1 MRHLVALAA
10 LACLTVAPAHAQSQA
25 AAPAQAPAQ
34 APAAQAAPA
43 TPPAQPLSAT
53 LKSMWDGLKLNLVQS
68 AEKMPEA
75 DYGFQPTK
83 EVRTFGQMIA
93 HVANSSFSYCARGKG
108 EDNPNK
114 EDFEKTK
121 TTKADIVKA
130 LNDAA
135 TYCDGV
141 YGAMTDASAME
152 LVKAGQNL
160 VPKARYLITNISH
173 DNEHYGNLVTYLRL
187 KGLVPPSTER
197 AQQMR
202 R

>member
-1 MRHLVALAA
+1 MKRIVLAA
-10 LACLTVAPAHAQSQA
+10 AFACLIALPVVAQTPAST
-25 AAPAQAPAQ
+25 PAQ
-34 APAAQAAPA
+34 APAAQAAPT

-75 DYGFQPTK
+75 EYGFQPTK
-83 EVRTFGQMIA
+83 DVRTFGQMIA

-121 TTKADIVKA
+121 TTKADLVKA
-130 LNDAA
+130 LNDAVA
-135 TYCDGV
+135 YCDGV
-141 YGAMTDASAME
+141 YGVMTDAAAME

-160 VPKARYLITNISH
+160 VPKARYLVANISH
-173 DNEHYGNLVTYLRL
+173 DNEHYGNLVTYMRL

>member
-1 MRHLVALAA
+1 MKRIVLAA
-10 LACLTVAPAHAQSQA
+10 AFACLTALPVVAQTPA
-25 AAPAQAPAQ
+25 AAPAQV
-34 APAAQAAPA
+34 PAAQATPA

-83 EVRTFGQMIA
+83 DVRTFGQMIA

-121 TTKADIVKA
+121 TAKADIVKA
-130 LNDAA
+130 LNDAVA
-135 TYCDGV
+135 YCDGV
-141 YGAMTDASAME
+141 YGGMTDAAAME

-160 VPKARYLITNISH
+160 APKARYLITNISH
-173 DNEHYGNLVTYLRL
+173 DNEHYGNLVTYMRL

-197 AQQMR
+197 AQQMKR
-202 R
+202 

>member
-1 MRHLVALAA
+1 MKRVVVMAAIACLFTVPALAQ
-10 LACLTVAPAHAQSQA
+10 APA
-25 AAPAQAPAQ
+25 AAPAQAA
-34 APAAQAAPA
+34 APQAAPV
-43 TPPAQPLSAT
+43 TPPSQPLSAT

-68 AEKMPEA
+68 ADKMPEA
-75 DYGFQPTK
+75 DYAFQPTK
-83 EVRTFGQMIA
+83 DVRTFGQMIA
-93 HVANSSFSYCARGKG
+93 HVANSSFSYCARAKG

-121 TTKADIVKA
+121 TTKADLVKA
-130 LNDAA
+130 LSDAVA
-135 TYCDGV
+135 YCDGV
-141 YGAMTDASAME
+141 YGGMTDAAAME

-173 DNEHYGNLVTYLRL
+173 DNEHYGNLVTYMRI

-202 R
+202 K

>member
-1 MRHLVALAA
+1 MKRVVTLVLFACLFTVPALAQ
-10 LACLTVAPAHAQSQA
+10 APA
-25 AAPAQAPAQ
+25 AAPAQAPV
-34 APAAQAAPA
+34 AQAAPA

-83 EVRTFGQMIA
+83 EVMTYGQLLA

-114 EDFEKTK
+114 EDFQKTRIA
-121 TTKADIVKA
+121 KADIVKA
-130 LNDAA
+130 LNDAVA
-135 TYCDGV
+135 YCDGV
-141 YGAMTDASAME
+141 YSGMTDAAAME
-152 LVKAGQNL
+152 LVKSGQNL
-160 VPKARYLITNISH
+160 VPKARFLITNISH
-173 DNEHYGNLVTYLRL
+173 DNEHYGNLVTYMRL
-187 KGLVPPSTER
+187 KGMVPPSTER

-202 R
+202 K

>member
-1 MRHLVALAA
+1 MKRIVLAA
-10 LACLTVAPAHAQSQA
+10 AFACLIALPAVAQTPAA
-25 AAPAQAPAQ
+25 APAQ

-43 TPPAQPLSAT
+43 TPPAHPLSAT

-75 DYGFQPTK
+75 DYAFQPTK
-83 EVRTFGQMIA
+83 DVRTFGQMIA
-93 HVANSSFSYCARGKG
+93 HVANSSFSYCARAKG

-121 TTKADIVKA
+121 ATKADLVKA
-130 LNDAA
+130 LNDAV

-141 YGAMTDASAME
+141 YGGMTDAAAME

-173 DNEHYGNLVTYLRL
+173 DNEHYGNLVTYMRL

-197 AQQMR
+197 AQQMKK
-202 R
+202 

>member
-1 MRHLVALAA
+1 MKRLVALAA
-10 LACLTVAPAHAQSQA
+10 LACLLSVPALAQSP
-25 AAPAQAPAQ
+25 AP
-34 APAAQAAPA
+34 APAAAAVQAA
-43 TPPAQPLSAT
+43 PPAQPLSAT
-53 LKSMWDGLKLNLVQS
+53 LKSMWDGIKMNLVQS

-121 TTKADIVKA
+121 TTKADLVKA

-135 TYCDGV
+135 AYCDGV
-141 YGAMTDASAME
+141 YGAMTDAAAME
-152 LVKAGQNL
+152 LVKAGQNM
-160 VPKARYLITNISH
+160 VPRARYLITNISH

-202 R
+202 K

>member
-1 MRHLVALAA
+1 MRHLVALAS
-10 LACLTVAPAHAQSQA
+10 LACLTAVPALAQSPAAPPAQAA
-25 AAPAQAPAQ
+25 AAPA
-34 APAAQAAPA
+34 AA
-43 TPPAQPLSAT
+43 PAQPLSAT
-53 LKSMWDGLKLNLVQS
+53 LKAMWDGLRLNLVQS

-83 EVRTFGQMIA
+83 EVRTFGQMVA
-93 HVANSSFSYCARGKG
+93 HVANSSFSYCARGRG

-114 EDFEKTK
+114 EDFEKTR
-121 TTKADIVKA
+121 TSKADIVKA

-141 YGAMTDASAME
+141 YGGMTDAAAME

-160 VPKARYLITNISH
+160 VPKARYLIANISH

-202 R
+202 K

>member
-1 MRHLVALAA
+1 MTRVCVIAAVAVMLA
-10 LACLTVAPAHAQSQA
+10 VPSF
-25 AAPAQAPAQ
+25 AQAPAPVPAA
-34 APAAQAAPA
+34 APVAQAAPVA
-43 TPPAQPLSAT
+43 PPANPLSAT
-53 LKSMWDGLKLNLVQS
+53 LKTLWDGLKLNLVQS
-68 AEKMPEA
+68 ADKMPDA
-75 DYGFQPTK
+75 DFAFQATK
-83 EVRTFGQMIA
+83 EVKTFGQILA

-114 EDFEKTK
+114 DDFEKTK

-130 LNDAA
+130 LNDAM
-135 TYCDGV
+135 TYCDAV
-141 YGAMTDASAME
+141 YAGMTDAGAME

-160 VPKARYLITNISH
+160 VPKARYLIVNISH
-173 DNEHYGNLVTYLRL
+173 DNEHYGNLVTYMRL

>member
-1 MRHLVALAA
+1 MKRVAAVAA
-10 LACLTVAPAHAQSQA
+10 LASLLALPVLAQTTPA
-25 AAPAQAPAQ
+25 APAQ
-34 APAAQAAPA
+34 APAAQA

-83 EVRTFGQMIA
+83 DVMTFGQLLT
-93 HVANSSFSYCARGKG
+93 HVANSSFTYCARGKG

-114 EDFEKTK
+114 EDFQKTR

-135 TYCDGV
+135 AYCDGV
-141 YGAMTDASAME
+141 YGGMTDAAALE

-160 VPKARYLITNISH
+160 VPKARFLITNISH
-173 DNEHYGNLVTYLRL
+173 DNEHYGNLVTYMRL

-202 R
+202 K

>member
-1 MRHLVALAA
+1 MKHIVAMAA
-10 LACLTVAPAHAQSQA
+10 FACLLAVPVSAQAP
-25 AAPAQAPAQ
+25 PAAPAQ
-34 APAAQAAPA
+34 APAAQAAPPV
-43 TPPAQPLSAT
+43 PPAQPLSAS
-53 LKSMWDGLKLNLVQS
+53 LKSMWDTLRLNLVQS

-75 DYGFQPTK
+75 DYGFQPAK
-83 EVRTFGQMIA
+83 EVMTYGQLLA
-93 HVANSSFSYCARGKG
+93 HVANSSYSYCARGKG

-114 EDFEKTK
+114 EDFQKTR
-121 TTKADIVKA
+121 TAKADIVKA
-130 LNDAA
+130 LNDAM

-141 YGAMTDASAME
+141 YGGMTDAAAME

-160 VPKARYLITNISH
+160 VPRARFLITNISH
-173 DNEHYGNLVTYLRL
+173 DNEHYGNLVTYLRI

>member
-1 MRHLVALAA
+1 MKRLVALAA
-10 LACLTVAPAHAQSQA
+10 LACLIAVPALARNPA
-25 AAPAQAPAQ
+25 AEPAQAPAAQ
-34 APAAQAAPA
+34 AAQAAPA

-53 LKSMWDGLKLNLVQS
+53 LKGMWDGLKLNLVQS

-121 TTKADIVKA
+121 TTKADLVKA

-135 TYCDGV
+135 AYCDGV
-141 YGAMTDASAME
+141 YGGMTDAAAME

>member
-1 MRHLVALAA
+1 MKRIVLAA
-10 LACLTVAPAHAQSQA
+10 AFACLIALPVAAQTPAST
-25 AAPAQAPAQ
+25 PAQ
-34 APAAQAAPA
+34 APAAQAAPT

-75 DYGFQPTK
+75 EYGFQPTK
-83 EVRTFGQMIA
+83 DVRTFGQMIA

-121 TTKADIVKA
+121 TTKADLVKA
-130 LNDAA
+130 LNDAVA
-135 TYCDGV
+135 YCDGV
-141 YGAMTDASAME
+141 YGVMTDAAAME

-160 VPKARYLITNISH
+160 VPKARYLIANISH
-173 DNEHYGNLVTYLRL
+173 DNEHYGNLVTYMRL

>member
-1 MRHLVALAA
+1 MKRIVLAA
-10 LACLTVAPAHAQSQA
+10 AFACLIALPVAAQTPAST
-25 AAPAQAPAQ
+25 PAQ
-34 APAAQAAPA
+34 APAAQA

-83 EVRTFGQMIA
+83 DVRTFGQMIA
-93 HVANSSFSYCARGKG
+93 HVASSSFSYCARGKG

-121 TTKADIVKA
+121 TTKADLVKA
-130 LNDAA
+130 LNDAVA
-135 TYCDGV
+135 YCDGV
-141 YGAMTDASAME
+141 YGVMTDAAAME

-160 VPKARYLITNISH
+160 VPKARYLVANISH
-173 DNEHYGNLVTYLRL
+173 DNEHYGNLVTYMRL

>member
-1 MRHLVALAA
+1 MKRIVLAA
-10 LACLTVAPAHAQSQA
+10 AFACLIALPVAAQTPAST
-25 AAPAQAPAQ
+25 PAQ
-34 APAAQAAPA
+34 APAAQATPA

-83 EVRTFGQMIA
+83 DVRTFGQMIA
-93 HVANSSFSYCARGKG
+93 HVASSSFSYCARGKG

-114 EDFEKTK
+114 EDFEKAK
-121 TTKADIVKA
+121 TTKADLVKA
-130 LNDAA
+130 LNDAVA
-135 TYCDGV
+135 YCDGV
-141 YGAMTDASAME
+141 YGVMTDAAATE

-160 VPKARYLITNISH
+160 VPKARYLIANISH
-173 DNEHYGNLVTYLRL
+173 DNEHYGNLVTYMRL

-197 AQQMR
+197 SQQMR

>member
-1 MRHLVALAA
+1 MKRIVLAA
-10 LACLTVAPAHAQSQA
+10 AFACLIALPAVAQTPAA
-25 AAPAQAPAQ
+25 APAQ

-43 TPPAQPLSAT
+43 TPPAHPLSAT

-75 DYGFQPTK
+75 DYAFQPTK
-83 EVRTFGQMIA
+83 DVRTFGQMIA
-93 HVANSSFSYCARGKG
+93 HVANSSFSYCARAKG

-114 EDFEKTK
+114 EDLEKTK
-121 TTKADIVKA
+121 ATKADLVKA
-130 LNDAA
+130 LNDAV

-141 YGAMTDASAME
+141 YGGMTDAAAME

-173 DNEHYGNLVTYLRL
+173 DNEHYGNLVTYMRL

-197 AQQMR
+197 AQQMKK
-202 R
+202 

>member
-1 MRHLVALAA
+1 MKRTVAVAA
-10 LACLTVAPAHAQSQA
+10 FACLFALPVFTQPQ
-25 AAPAQAPAQ
+25 AAPAAQ

-43 TPPAQPLSAT
+43 TPPAQPLGAT
-53 LKSMWDGLKLNLVQS
+53 LKSMWDGVKLNLVQS

-75 DYGFQPTK
+75 DYGFRPTP

-114 EDFEKTK
+114 EDFEKTR

-135 TYCDGV
+135 AYCDGV
-141 YGAMTDASAME
+141 YGGMTDAAAME

-173 DNEHYGNLVTYLRL
+173 DNEHYGNLVTYMRI

-202 R
+202 K

>member
-1 MRHLVALAA
+1 MKRMVALAA
-10 LACLTVAPAHAQSQA
+10 FACLVALPVFAQTPA
-25 AAPAQAPAQ
+25 AASAQ
-34 APAAQAAPA
+34 APAAQSA
-43 TPPAQPLSAT
+43 PPAPPAEPLSAT

-83 EVRTFGQMIA
+83 DVRTFGQMIA

-121 TTKADIVKA
+121 TAKADIVKA
-130 LNDAA
+130 LNDAVA
-135 TYCDGV
+135 YCDGV
-141 YGAMTDASAME
+141 YGGMTDAAAME

-160 VPKARYLITNISH
+160 APKARYLITNISH

-202 R
+202 K

>member
-1 MRHLVALAA
+1 MKRLVAVAA
-10 LACLTVAPAHAQSQA
+10 FACLMALPTFAQTPAA
-25 AAPAQAPAQ
+25 APAQ
-34 APAAQAAPA
+34 APAAQAAA
-43 TPPAQPLSAT
+43 PAQPLSAT
-53 LKSMWDGLKLNLVQS
+53 LKSMWDGLKMNLVQS

-83 EVRTFGQMIA
+83 DVRTFGQMIA

-114 EDFEKTK
+114 DDFEKTA
-121 TTKADIVKA
+121 TTKAAFVKA
-130 LNDAA
+130 LNDAM

-141 YGAMTDASAME
+141 YGGMTDAAAME

-160 VPKARYLITNISH
+160 VPKARYLIANLSH

-197 AQQMR
+197 AQQMKK
-202 R
+202 

>member
-1 MRHLVALAA
+1 MKRIVAVAA
-10 LACLTVAPAHAQSQA
+10 FACLLALPAFAQTPA
-25 AAPAQAPAQ
+25 AAPAQ
-34 APAAQAAPA
+34 APAAQAAPP

-53 LKSMWDGLKLNLVQS
+53 LKSMWDTLRLNLVQS

-83 EVRTFGQMIA
+83 DVMTYGQLLA

-114 EDFEKTK
+114 EDFQKTR
-121 TTKADIVKA
+121 TAKADIVRA
-130 LNDAA
+130 LNDAMA
-135 TYCDGV
+135 YCDGV
-141 YGAMTDASAME
+141 YGGMTDAAAME

-160 VPKARYLITNISH
+160 VPKARYLVTNISH
-173 DNEHYGNLVTYLRL
+173 DNEHYGNLVTYMRI

-197 AQQMR
+197 AQQMKR
-202 R
+202 

>member
-1 MRHLVALAA
+1 MKRVAAVAA
-10 LACLTVAPAHAQSQA
+10 LASLIALPVLAQTPPA
-25 AAPAQAPAQ
+25 APAQ
-34 APAAQAAPA
+34 APAAQA

-83 EVRTFGQMIA
+83 DVMTFGQLLT
-93 HVANSSFSYCARGKG
+93 HVANSSFTYCARGKG

-114 EDFEKTK
+114 EDFQKTR

-135 TYCDGV
+135 AYCDGV
-141 YGAMTDASAME
+141 YGGMTDAAALE

-160 VPKARYLITNISH
+160 VPKARFLITNISH
-173 DNEHYGNLVTYLRL
+173 DNEHYGNLVTYMRL

-202 R
+202 K

>member
-1 MRHLVALAA
+1 MKRIVLAA
-10 LACLTVAPAHAQSQA
+10 AFACLIALPVVAQTPAST
-25 AAPAQAPAQ
+25 PAQ
-34 APAAQAAPA
+34 APAAQAAPT

-75 DYGFQPTK
+75 EYGFQPTK
-83 EVRTFGQMIA
+83 DVRTFGQMIA

-114 EDFEKTK
+114 EDFEKAK
-121 TTKADIVKA
+121 TTKADLVKA
-130 LNDAA
+130 LNDAVA
-135 TYCDGV
+135 YCDGV
-141 YGAMTDASAME
+141 YGVMTDAAAME

-160 VPKARYLITNISH
+160 VPKARYLVANISH
-173 DNEHYGNLVTYLRL
+173 DNEHYGNLVTYMRL

>member
-1 MRHLVALAA
+1 MKRVVTLALFACLFAMPALAQ
-10 LACLTVAPAHAQSQA
+10 APAA
-25 AAPAQAPAQ
+25 APAQ

-83 EVRTFGQMIA
+83 DVMTYGQLLA

-114 EDFEKTK
+114 EDFQKTR
-121 TTKADIVKA
+121 TAKADIVKA
-130 LNDAA
+130 LNDAVA
-135 TYCDGV
+135 YCDGV
-141 YGAMTDASAME
+141 YGAMTDAAAME
-152 LVKAGQNL
+152 LVKSGQNL
-160 VPKARYLITNISH
+160 VPKARFLITNISH
-173 DNEHYGNLVTYLRL
+173 DNEHYGNLVTYMRL
-187 KGLVPPSTER
+187 KGMVPPSTER

-202 R
+202 K